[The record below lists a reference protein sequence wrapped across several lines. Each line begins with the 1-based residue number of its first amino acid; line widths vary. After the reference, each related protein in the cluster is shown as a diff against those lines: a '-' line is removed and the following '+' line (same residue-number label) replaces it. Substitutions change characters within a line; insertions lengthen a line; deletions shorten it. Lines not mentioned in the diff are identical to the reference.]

1 MTSFRI
7 EQWRTF
13 DLKDLQNL
21 RPRCSRFIKL
31 MKEVKELGKRQF
43 LFEASSRKYL
53 QNYDPLYHT
62 YAHYMLV
69 R

>member
-1 MTSFRI
+1 
-7 EQWRTF
+7 
-13 DLKDLQNL
+13 
-21 RPRCSRFIKL
+21 

-69 R
+69 REKMKYMIFSYIE